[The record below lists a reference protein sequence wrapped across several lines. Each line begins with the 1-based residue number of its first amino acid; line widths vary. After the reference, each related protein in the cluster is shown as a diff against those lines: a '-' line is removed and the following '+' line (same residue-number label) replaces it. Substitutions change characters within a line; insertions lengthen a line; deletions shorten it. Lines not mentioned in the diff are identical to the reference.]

1 MEETPGSRALLPH
14 LNSPRAAK
22 TSPLRAPGPPSGP
35 PPAARPEPLPPP
47 ALPPGADLG
56 AAPRPPAARPGPGP
70 AWQGPR
76 EPSGGKR
83 GNGTASLPCHPP
95 PPSRR
100 ATPGSG
106 GARGRRSVP
115 PTAKKPRGRGAPP
128 VAGPPEPPP
137 LLPHQVSPLRRAVLS
152 SAATSVR
159 CVSRSAAPPSAIFSA
174 RQRQRRQEQGRAAL
188 HAGSDARGRRPRPRP
203 SQKPRGGDRNGPGGS
218 APPRGWE
225 VFRPACR
232 VPSSPLRGT
241 GGDISLSAVME
252 ARASLEPS
260 CPATRGVVR
269 IAIIHMMIPSLL
281 LWKYCGGFK

>member
-14 LNSPRAAK
+14 LNTPRAAK

-56 AAPRPPAARPGPGP
+56 AAPPPARSPARPRPRLAGAAGTERREAGERHCLAALSPASTFPSSHSRERGGEGKEVGPSDSQE
-70 AWQGPR
+70 A
-76 EPSGGKR
+76 
-83 GNGTASLPCHPP
+83 
-95 PPSRR
+95 
-100 ATPGSG
+100 PGAG
-106 GARGRRSVP
+106 GAARCRS
-115 PTAKKPRGRGAPP
+115 ARA
-128 VAGPPEPPP
+128 PP

-225 VFRPACR
+225 VFRPACP
-232 VPSSPLRGT
+232 VPSSPCGET
-241 GGDISLSAVME
+241 GRRHFLQRRNGSAGIV
-252 ARASLEPS
+252 RALVPRYQRSGS
-260 CPATRGVVR
+260 DRHNSYDDTVSVVVE
-269 IAIIHMMIPSLL
+269 IL
-281 LWKYCGGFK
+281 